1 MSRTVENRWDGKA
14 LLFYPRMN
22 TDTHRSNLAEETC
35 AICGGSGWK
44 IVEREGISGAEKCEC
59 VNAGR
64 AGRLKDRANIPPLYE
79 RASVDNFVLP
89 PDNPVARTALAT
101 VALTV
106 RGYVRDYPSVPK
118 PGLLFIGAPGCGK
131 THLAVAALSG
141 LIERGFEGVFFDFQ
155 ALLNRI
161 RSGYD
166 QASGTMDREAYK
178 AALDTDILLLD
189 DVGAHRVTDWVEDTV
204 TSIVT
209 HRCNNRKATIVTTNL
224 RDPEAGNQRGSGLE
238 SDLYSKFFL
247 EERIGM
253 RARSRLFEMCRL
265 IRMPDVEDYRLKK
278 R

>member
-1 MSRTVENRWDGKA
+1 M
-14 LLFYPRMN
+14 
-22 TDTHRSNLAEETC
+22 
-35 AICGGSGWK
+35 
-44 IVEREGISGAEKCEC
+44 
-59 VNAGR
+59 
-64 AGRLKDRANIPPLYE
+64 
-79 RASVDNFVLP
+79 
-89 PDNPVARTALAT
+89 ARTALAT

-106 RGYVRDYPSVPK
+106 RGYVRDFPSVPT
-118 PGLLFIGAPGCGK
+118 PGLMFIGAPGCGK
-131 THLAVAALSG
+131 THLATAALHG

-178 AALDTDILLLD
+178 AALDTEILLLD

-209 HRCNNRKATIVTTNL
+209 HRCNSRKATIVTTNL
-224 RDPEAGNQRGSGLE
+224 RDPEAGDKRGSGLQE
-238 SDLYSKFFL
+238 DIHSKFFL

-253 RARSRLFEMCRL
+253 RARSRLFEMCKL
-265 IRMPDVEDYRLKK
+265 IPMPDVEDYRLKK

>member
-1 MSRTVENRWDGKA
+1 MTVE
-14 LLFYPRMN
+14 
-22 TDTHRSNLAEETC
+22 EVC

-44 IVEREGISGAEKCEC
+44 IIEREGISGAEKCEC
-59 VNAGR
+59 VKAGR
-64 AGRLKDRANIPPLYE
+64 VGRLQDRANIPPLYE
-79 RASVDNFVLP
+79 KASVDNFVLP
-89 PDNPVARTALAT
+89 QDNPVARTALAT

-106 RGYVRDYPSVPK
+106 RGYVRDFPSVPK
-118 PGLLFIGAPGCGK
+118 PGLMFIGAPGCGK
-131 THLAVAALSG
+131 THLATAALHG

-178 AALDTDILLLD
+178 AALDTEILLLD

-209 HRCNNRKATIVTTNL
+209 HRCNNKKATLVTTNL

-238 SDLYSKFFL
+238 SDIHSKFFL

-265 IRMPDVEDYRLKK
+265 IKMPDVEDYRLK
-278 R
+278 RR